1 MQIIRIGWYKL
12 NTCKHNLYSLLSRLP
27 SILKDAPK
35 YLFITTK
42 KFKFDLKNVEINI
55 DCYIYDED
63 RVDCVHDWQKGNRI
77 TAKDIQCY

>member
-55 DCYIYDED
+55 DCYICMMKTELIVFMIDKKEI
-63 RVDCVHDWQKGNRI
+63 G
-77 TAKDIQCY
+77 